1 MPAPS
6 RSWWSD
12 WVGSALSGQPYFAGV
27 FLTAS
32 SRDALCSHFPPTH
45 SDVSADHVT
54 LRYRPDLDFCRQ
66 LPLGKS
72 VILHTAG
79 CLSNSRIQ
87 VCERGLAERG
97 VACMIQKL
105 CRWFHLEITKVPC
118 P

>member
-32 SRDALCSHFPPTH
+32 SRDPLCTHFPPAP
-45 SDVSADHVT
+45 SDVSADQVT
-54 LRYRPDLDFCRQ
+54 RRYRHALVFCRQ